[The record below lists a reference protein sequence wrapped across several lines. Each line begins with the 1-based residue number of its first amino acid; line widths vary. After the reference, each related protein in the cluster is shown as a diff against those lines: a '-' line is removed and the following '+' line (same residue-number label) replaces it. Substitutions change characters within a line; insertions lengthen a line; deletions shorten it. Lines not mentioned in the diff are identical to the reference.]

1 MDGDIALKLRVA
13 NGTHTAVAH
22 VMALSSLLLTDVLS
36 SDAKQHQNEGSIL
49 RNYLD
54 AFFESQ
60 ILPGAAD
67 TYGLQETKC
76 VYDDWRR
83 RLCHAHFGLSSFFI
97 TQNGDAKA
105 GLRIAPTIQSL
116 IKNDKVRKSILT
128 NNVSYIQSLLL
139 FFDWS
144 PNTRKNDYKTHV
156 VSFLFLF
163 SNISNFQFQSL

>member
-1 MDGDIALKLRVA
+1 MTLHKVLVRSNQGQLDGDIALKLRVA

-36 SDAKQHQNEGSIL
+36 TDDNKQQSEGSIL
-49 RNYLD
+49 RTYLD

-67 TYGLQETKC
+67 TYGLQETKY
-76 VYDDWRR
+76 VYDDWRK

-116 IKNDKVRKSILT
+116 IHNDKVC
-128 NNVSYIQSLLL
+128 
-139 FFDWS
+139 
-144 PNTRKNDYKTHV
+144 THIHTY
-156 VSFLFLF
+156 F
-163 SNISNFQFQSL
+163 NIKQY